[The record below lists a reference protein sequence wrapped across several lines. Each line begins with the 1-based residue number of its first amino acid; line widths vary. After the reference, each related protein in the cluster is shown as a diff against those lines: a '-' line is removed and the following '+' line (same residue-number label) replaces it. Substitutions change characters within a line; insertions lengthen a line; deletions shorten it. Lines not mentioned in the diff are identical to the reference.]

1 MIFFIKATILLS
13 RVHTLIRDSRRAQ
26 LLGYV
31 RLTRQCHGDSDPLR
45 IQSRLGVSAQA
56 YHAQRHDIDSFYLSI
71 PRYWKTLFKEDGVD
85 FDILLCLLGT
95 FLCVAIHESRSS
107 TMHSCRCVTDRHR
120 ATIHMSE
127 LIPFVEPPLP
137 TNYDSGSA
145 TAALNI
151 LAIAESRESS
161 VLQYDESNS
170 ASLMPR
176 PTLK

>member
-31 RLTRQCHGDSDPLR
+31 RPTRQNHDDSDPLR

-95 FLCVAIHESRSS
+95 FLCVAIHEVKIS
-107 TMHSCRCVTDRHR
+107 DR
-120 ATIHMSE
+120 
-127 LIPFVEPPLP
+127 
-137 TNYDSGSA
+137 
-145 TAALNI
+145 AL
-151 LAIAESRESS
+151 
-161 VLQYDESNS
+161 
-170 ASLMPR
+170 M
-176 PTLK
+176 TLCY